1 MGFLRTIA
9 ESLQAHPGLTVGLH
23 LAATAL
29 FAWLARD
36 EVRAGWRLTG
46 RDFRLGTLVAM
57 ALALAAS
64 AVVVPGLTRHGW
76 EGHEAI
82 YLDLFEDR
90 PSGESVEDSPLLVAP
105 LPAAVYTT
113 MGKIPGLPPLSMVL
127 LNLAL
132 GALAVGA
139 AAWNA
144 RLLTGDDRTGIV
156 AGLLTALHPL
166 LAFWSSSA
174 YQVILPCALGQ
185 LSITALLLARQ
196 RPSTRTLL
204 LAAALWGLAVA
215 SRVEYVLLAP
225 ALVALW
231 LLGGGRAVREFRR
244 WLPALGVGAA
254 LGALHLLPLGL
265 AAVTRDT
272 GEPLAYYLG
281 MVRLHLLWSDV
292 WDPYDA
298 LWTWPALGIGFA
310 LLGLRGREGWAALA
324 GVGAIAL
331 AFHLPYCAFWD
342 YATRHTLL
350 PVAAVATVVAA
361 GIAGT
366 WERGVAGRV
375 VAGALAIG
383 CGVPLVLGLGM
394 ARQRYYADADVLPR
408 VVRGVDW
415 DHPLALEPYVEQG
428 CYLVTEHPALW
439 DAYPT
444 GSHVNI
450 ADPLEGP
457 QIWAAHDGCVLWLM
471 DADDVRW
478 TSRDVMSRAWKL
490 EHLFD
495 WEPVGSIELDDGHR
509 AAVRRLLTP
518 P

>member
-1 MGFLRTIA
+1 MGPVRTIA
-9 ESLQAHPGLTVGLH
+9 ELLSAHPGLVAGLH
-23 LAATAL
+23 LAVTVGL
-29 FAWLARD
+29 LVLARD
-36 EVRAGWRLTG
+36 ELRAGWRLTG
-46 RDFRLGTLVAM
+46 RGFRLGILAAM
-57 ALALAAS
+57 GLALLAS

-82 YLDLFEDR
+82 YLDLFLDR

-105 LPAAVYTT
+105 LPTAIYTM
-113 MGKIPGLPPLSMVL
+113 MGRVPGLPPLAMVL
-127 LNLAL
+127 LNMVF

-139 AAWNA
+139 AAWSA

-156 AGLLTALHPL
+156 TGALTALHPL

-185 LSITALLLARQ
+185 LSIAALLLARQ
-196 RPSTRTLL
+196 RPSTRTLA

-225 ALVALW
+225 ALAALW
-231 LLGGGRAVREFRR
+231 LLGGWRSLREVRR
-244 WLPALGVGAA
+244 WLPALGVGAV
-254 LGALHLLPLGL
+254 LGGLHLLPLGL
-265 AAVTRDT
+265 AAATRDT

-281 MVRLHLLWSDV
+281 MFRSHVLWADV

-298 LWTWPALGIGFA
+298 LWTWPALGCGVA
-310 LLGLRGREGWAALA
+310 LLALRGRAGWTALG
-324 GVGAIAL
+324 GVAAIAL

-350 PVAAVATVVAA
+350 PVAAVAAVAAA
-361 GIAGT
+361 GIAGP
-366 WERGVAGRV
+366 WERGPAGRV
-375 VAGALAIG
+375 VTVALALG
-383 CGVPLVLGLGM
+383 CAVPLVLGLGM
-394 ARQRYYADADVLPR
+394 ARQRYYADADVLPA

-415 DHPLALEPYVEQG
+415 DRPMALDPHVEQG
-428 CYLVTEHPALW
+428 CYLVTEHPVLW
-439 DAYPT
+439 DAHPA

-457 QIWAAHDGCVLWLM
+457 QIWTAHGGCVLWLM

-490 EHLFD
+490 EHMFD
-495 WEPVGSIELDDGHR
+495 WEPVGAVELDDGAR
-509 AAVRRLLTP
+509 MAAFRLLTP